1 MAFLLPEHMRPAP
14 LVPEE
19 LLLSLFCCVCCH
31 SPILLLPPYRYFL
44 CIFCCHL
51 HDISTHLMLFSNRCH
66 CQCLWYQFHLWLGA
80 LSVTAWFCRRIQIQM
95 PSTKYNTNSKHHTSQ
110 IPLAGSSLKGHSP
123 PCWSSHRVL
132 ELSSPAEKLI
142 TFVRSSWRYTLFTGF
157 VKHCQDF
164 EFECNFEPIW
174 PESEA
179 RPHSEKV
186 LSGIWTF
193 HGSP

>member
-1 MAFLLPEHMRPAP
+1 MAFFLPEHMRPAP

-80 LSVTAWFCRRIQIQM
+80 LLITAWFCSQIQIQI
-95 PSTKYNTNSKHHTSQ
+95 PSTKYNTNSIYSTNSKYNTNSKYKTQ

-123 PCWSSHRVL
+123 PCRSSHRVL
-132 ELSSPAEKLI
+132 ELSPPAEKLI
-142 TFVRSSWRYTLFTGF
+142 TFVRSSWRYTLFTWF
-157 VKHCQDF
+157 VKHC
-164 EFECNFEPIW
+164 
-174 PESEA
+174 
-179 RPHSEKV
+179 
-186 LSGIWTF
+186 
-193 HGSP
+193 